1 MLVKTGQH
9 IDIIAVDDIEQGIR
23 KVTKI
28 SAPQLVLYAG
38 V

>member
-9 IDIIAVDDIEQGIR
+9 IDLIAIDDIEQRIR
-23 KVTKI
+23 EVTKI